1 MKPGCTILIAGS
13 RLGLGRALSQH
24 YAECGHAV
32 FGLSRRESDFAHPRY
47 RHICADVTDEQSV
60 QQAFATIK
68 SATPSLD
75 VLIFCAGL
83 KISSY
88 ALLTTDAQA
97 GAMLNTNLLGSFL
110 VTRHALK
117 QMKRNRFG
125 RVIYLSSIAV
135 PLASPGSVMYGASKA
150 GLEQMAFSLSREF
163 ARDNITF
170 NALGIS
176 IYPSTMTEELGEKAL
191 AETRA
196 SLIKSE
202 MLQLD
207 EVTGAI
213 DFFASDAARQ
223 ITGQTLYFG
232 GVR

>member
-1 MKPGCTILIAGS
+1 LRPGCTILIAGS
-13 RLGLGRALSQH
+13 RQGLGRALAEH
-24 YAECGHAV
+24 YVGRGHYV
-32 FGLSRRESDFAHPRY
+32 FGLSRRESDLVHPRY
-47 RHICADVTDEQSV
+47 QHVCADVTQEDSV
-60 QQAFATIK
+60 QEAFAKIQA
-68 SATPSLD
+68 SAASLE
-75 VLIFCAGL
+75 VLIFSAGL
-83 KISSY
+83 KTSNY
-88 ALLTTDAQA
+88 ALLTTKSQA
-97 GAMLNTNLLGSFL
+97 ADMLHTNLLGPFL
-110 VTRHALK
+110 VTRHAVR

-125 RVIYLSSIAV
+125 RLIYLSSIAV
-135 PLASPGSVMYGASKA
+135 PLGTVGSVMYGASKA
-150 GLEQMAFSLSREF
+150 GLEQMAFALSREF
-163 ARDNITF
+163 PRDNITF

-176 IYPSTMTEELGEKAL
+176 IYPSAMVEELGEKAL

-196 SLIKSE
+196 ALVKAE

>member
-1 MKPGCTILIAGS
+1 LRPECTILIAGS
-13 RLGLGRALSQH
+13 RQGLGRALAEH
-24 YAECGHAV
+24 YAVRGHSV
-32 FGLSRRESDFAHPRY
+32 FGLSRGDSDLVHPRY
-47 RHICADVTDEQSV
+47 RHIRADVTQEDSV
-60 QQAFATIK
+60 QKAFAEIQT
-68 SATPSLD
+68 SASSLD
-75 VLIFCAGL
+75 VLVFCAGL
-83 KISSY
+83 KTSNY
-88 ALLTTDAQA
+88 ALLTTVSQA
-97 GAMLNTNLLGSFL
+97 ADMLHTNLLGPFV
-110 VTRHALK
+110 VTRHALR

-125 RVIYLSSIAV
+125 RLIYLSSIAV
-135 PLASPGSVMYGASKA
+135 PLGSVGSVMYGASKA
-150 GLEQMAFSLSREF
+150 GLEQMAFALSREF

-176 IYPSTMTEELGEKAL
+176 IYPSAMVEELGEKAL

-196 SLIKSE
+196 MLVKPE

-207 EVTGAI
+207 EVAGAI

>member
-1 MKPGCTILIAGS
+1 
-13 RLGLGRALSQH
+13 LGRALAEH
-24 YAECGHAV
+24 YAERGHSV
-32 FGLSRRESDFAHPRY
+32 FGLSRRDSDLVHPRY
-47 RHICADVTDEQSV
+47 QHIRADVTQEDSV
-60 QQAFATIK
+60 QEAFAKIQV
-68 SATPSLD
+68 SASSLD

-83 KISSY
+83 KTSNY
-88 ALLTTDAQA
+88 ALLTTYSQA
-97 GAMLNTNLLGSFL
+97 VDMLHTNLLGPFL
-110 VTRHALK
+110 VTRHAVR

-125 RVIYLSSIAV
+125 RLIYLSSIAV
-135 PLASPGSVMYGASKA
+135 PLGSAGSVMYGASKA
-150 GLEQMAFSLSREF
+150 GLEQMAFALSREF

-176 IYPSTMTEELGEKAL
+176 TYPSAMVEELGEKAL

-196 SLIKSE
+196 ALVKPE

-207 EVTGAI
+207 EVAGAI

>member
-1 MKPGCTILIAGS
+1 MKPGSTILIAGS

-24 YAECGHAV
+24 YAEHGHQV
-32 FGLSRRESDFAHPRY
+32 VGLSRGESDFTHPNY
-47 RHICADVTDEQSV
+47 RHIRADVTQEESV
-60 QQAFATIK
+60 QQAFATLK
-68 SATPSLD
+68 AATPSLD

-83 KISSY
+83 KTSNL
-88 ALLTTDAQA
+88 ALLTTDKQA
-97 GAMLNTNLLGSFL
+97 AAMFNTNLLGPFL
-110 VTRHALK
+110 VTRHAVRH
-117 QMKRNRFG
+117 MKRNRFG
-125 RVIYLSSIAV
+125 RVIFMSSIAV
-135 PLASPGSVMYGASKA
+135 PLASPGSVIYGASKA
-150 GLEQMAFSLSREF
+150 GLEQMALSLSREF

-176 IYPSTMTEELGEKAL
+176 IYPSAMVEELGEKAL

-196 SLIKSE
+196 SLVKSE

-207 EVTGAI
+207 EVAGAI

>member
-13 RLGLGRALSQH
+13 RQGLGRALAEY
-24 YAECGHAV
+24 YAERGHNV
-32 FGLSRRESDFAHPRY
+32 FGLSRRESDLVHPRY
-47 RHICADVTDEQSV
+47 QHICADVTQEGSV
-60 QQAFATIK
+60 QEAFAKINR
-68 SATPSLD
+68 ATTSLE
-75 VLIFCAGL
+75 VLIFSAGL
-83 KISSY
+83 KATSY
-88 ALLTTDAQA
+88 ALLTPQSQA
-97 GAMLNTNLLGSFL
+97 AHMLNTNLLGAFT
-110 VTRHALK
+110 VTCHAVR

-125 RVIYLSSIAV
+125 RLIYFSSIAV
-135 PLASPGSVMYGASKA
+135 PLGGAGSVMYGASKA
-150 GLEQMAFSLSREF
+150 GLEQMAFAMSREF

-176 IYPSTMTEELGEKAL
+176 IYPSAMVEELGEKAL

-196 SLIKSE
+196 ALVKPE

-207 EVTGAI
+207 EVANAI
-213 DFFASDAARQ
+213 DFFASEAARQ